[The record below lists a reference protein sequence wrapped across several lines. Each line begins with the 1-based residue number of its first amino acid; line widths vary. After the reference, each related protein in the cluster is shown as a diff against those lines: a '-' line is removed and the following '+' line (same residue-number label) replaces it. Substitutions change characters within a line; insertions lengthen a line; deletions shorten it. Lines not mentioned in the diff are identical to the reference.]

1 MSDRMDSTYD
11 HVIARCWGSLE
22 EDLPEYLCDEF
33 FRTHGDI
40 DVSEANPPASRVV
53 ENEGRHDPQVN
64 SELAQDENLP
74 QEAVEATASEN
85 QDGNRLQQPVEAKPP
100 ENNGDLTRLAMFS
113 KQNNVLRQSQVQH
126 EQRTVAAAT
135 SSASTAL
142 SSRHTAQC
150 QTPTR
155 VAVAAPATSVQSSGS
170 QQTGPVSSARTR
182 LTPVSMRDK
191 KAIPTRIPTH
201 TAGLKPGPVR
211 VVSDSQQQISHT
223 VDASTEPTTSRL
235 RSTSRHDR
243 NLAGGPLTRARSKE
257 PGLSSETANEARSTP
272 SDQDNL
278 AISVGQLG
286 VGTERRARDRAPRTN
301 TSSSARNPLRNGPV
315 RIGRCPQPAG
325 ILCTSDASLSSATVP
340 SENEFRRELVTR
352 VSSLGPTHRSTST
365 PRNGSRAVVT
375 SANRCTSCTRRLVAT
390 APRTVSSR
398 TGTGPAGSATAQQ
411 CTTSRVTR
419 NENARPV
426 EPRSTVIH
434 STPVIPREKGDG
446 TPSSAFRREL
456 RRYPAPTG
464 LTPRH
469 RPPTVPK
476 GYGFR
481 AKTSKVERPPQMG
494 SVASSAVEGGPTTS
508 SATEA
513 RSRNVLSRGRERALI
528 DRLAVPKNDC
538 DYRVRNVHTH
548 GLSCVKGRSR
558 SSSSR
563 PTSALSN
570 GSAPSSSRALFFSE
584 TSRPASTEPN
594 ERSEP
599 EAADGVNA
607 NV

>member
-11 HVIARCWGSLE
+11 HVNARCWGSLE
-22 EDLPEYLCDEF
+22 EDLSEYLCDEF

-53 ENEGRHDPQVN
+53 ENEARHDPQVN
-64 SELAQDENLP
+64 SELPQDENRP

-85 QDGNRLQQPVEAKPP
+85 QNGNRLQQTVEAKPP
-100 ENNGDLTRLAMFS
+100 ENNGDLTRLAMFG
-113 KQNNVLRQSQVQH
+113 KQNNALRQSQIQH
-126 EQRTVAAAT
+126 EQRTVAAAMPL
-135 SSASTAL
+135 ASTAL
-142 SSRHTAQC
+142 SSRHTAQR

-155 VAVAAPATSVQSSGS
+155 VAVAAPATSVQSCGS
-170 QQTGPVSSARTR
+170 QQTGLVSSARTR
-182 LTPVSMRDK
+182 LTPVGVRER
-191 KAIPTRIPTH
+191 KAIPARIATH
-201 TAGLKPGPVR
+201 TAEIKPGPVR

-223 VDASTEPTTSRL
+223 VDASTEPTTNRL

-243 NLAGGPLTRARSKE
+243 NLAGGPLTCARSKE
-257 PGLSSETANEARSTP
+257 PGSSSETANEARSIP

-278 AISVGQLG
+278 ISVGQVG
-286 VGTERRARDRAPRTN
+286 IGTERRARDRAPRPN
-301 TSSSARNPLRNGPV
+301 TSSSARNPVRNGPV
-315 RIGRCPQPAG
+315 RIGRCPQPA
-325 ILCTSDASLSSATVP
+325 DASLNSATVP
-340 SENEFRRELVTR
+340 SENTFRRELVTR

-375 SANRCTSCTRRLVAT
+375 SANRCTSCTRRLVAI
-390 APRTVSSR
+390 APRAISSR
-398 TGTGPAGSATAQQ
+398 TGTVTAGRATAQQ
-411 CTTSRVTR
+411 GTTSRVTR
-419 NENARPV
+419 NEDARPV

-434 STPVIPREKGDG
+434 CTPVIPREKGDG

-469 RPPTVPK
+469 RPPTVPR

-481 AKTSKVERPPQMG
+481 AKTSEVERPPQMG
-494 SVASSAVEGGPTTS
+494 SAVEVGPTTS

-513 RSRNVLSRGRERALI
+513 GTRNVLSRERERAMI
-528 DRLAVPKNDC
+528 DRLAVPKNVASRTPL
-538 DYRVRNVHTH
+538 RVRNVHTH

-570 GSAPSSSRALFFSE
+570 GSAPSSSRALFFNE
-584 TSRPASTEPN
+584 ASRPASAEPN

-599 EAADGVNA
+599 EAADGDHV
-607 NV
+607 

>member
-11 HVIARCWGSLE
+11 HVNARCWGSLE

-40 DVSEANPPASRVV
+40 DVTEANPAASRVV

-64 SELAQDENLP
+64 SELPQDENRP
-74 QEAVEATASEN
+74 QEAVKATASEY
-85 QDGNRLQQPVEAKPP
+85 QDGNRLQQPVEAKTS
-100 ENNGDLTRLAMFS
+100 ENIGDLTRLAMFD

-126 EQRTVAAAT
+126 EQKTVAAAT

-142 SSRHTAQC
+142 SSRHTAQH

-155 VAVAAPATSVQSSGS
+155 VAAAPATRMQSSVS

-191 KAIPTRIPTH
+191 KAIPTRIATH
-201 TAGLKPGPVR
+201 TAGLKPGPLR
-211 VVSDSQQQISHT
+211 VVSDSQQQISNT
-223 VDASTEPTTSRL
+223 VEAPTEPTTSRL

-257 PGLSSETANEARSTP
+257 PGLSSETANEARSIP

-278 AISVGQLG
+278 AISVGQVG
-286 VGTERRARDRAPRTN
+286 VRTERRARDRAPRAN

-315 RIGRCPQPAG
+315 RIGRYPQPA
-325 ILCTSDASLSSATVP
+325 DASLSSATVP

-352 VSSLGPTHRSTST
+352 VSSLGPTPRSTST

-375 SANRCTSCTRRLVAT
+375 SANRSTSCSRRLVAI
-390 APRTVSSR
+390 APRAASSR
-398 TGTGPAGSATAQQ
+398 TGTVTAGSATAQQ
-411 CTTSRVTR
+411 GTTSRVTR
-419 NENARPV
+419 NENTRPIK
-426 EPRSTVIH
+426 PRSTVIH

-469 RPPTVPK
+469 RPPTIPK

-494 SVASSAVEGGPTTS
+494 SLASSTVEVGPTTS

-513 RSRNVLSRGRERALI
+513 RSRNVLSRERERAMI
-528 DRLAVPKNDC
+528 DRLAVPRNAASRSPLK
-538 DYRVRNVHTH
+538 NVHTH

-570 GSAPSSSRALFFSE
+570 SSAPSSSRALFFSE
-584 TSRPASTEPN
+584 ASRPASAEPN
-594 ERSEP
+594 ERAEP
-599 EAADGVNA
+599 AAANRVNSD
-607 NV
+607 V

>member
-11 HVIARCWGSLE
+11 HVNARCWGSLE
-22 EDLPEYLCDEF
+22 EDLSEYLCDEF
-33 FRTHGDI
+33 FRTH
-40 DVSEANPPASRVV
+40 
-53 ENEGRHDPQVN
+53 
-64 SELAQDENLP
+64 ELPQDENRP

-85 QDGNRLQQPVEAKPP
+85 QNGNRLQQTVEAKPP
-100 ENNGDLTRLAMFS
+100 ENNGDLTRLAMFG
-113 KQNNVLRQSQVQH
+113 KQNNALRQSQIQH

-170 QQTGPVSSARTR
+170 QQTGP
-182 LTPVSMRDK
+182 
-191 KAIPTRIPTH
+191 
-201 TAGLKPGPVR
+201 PVR

-315 RIGRCPQPAG
+315 RIGRCPQPA
-325 ILCTSDASLSSATVP
+325 D
-340 SENEFRRELVTR
+340 
-352 VSSLGPTHRSTST
+352 
-365 PRNGSRAVVT
+365 
-375 SANRCTSCTRRLVAT
+375 RCTSCTRRLVAT

-456 RRYPAPTG
+456 RRYPAPTRFAMVA
-464 LTPRH
+464 LHLLPELFSSPKQVVPH
-469 RPPTVPK
+469 R
-476 GYGFR
+476 
-481 AKTSKVERPPQMG
+481 
-494 SVASSAVEGGPTTS
+494 
-508 SATEA
+508 
-513 RSRNVLSRGRERALI
+513 LSRMSVQNQKLRTELTRMCEMCLSMLI
-528 DRLAVPKNDC
+528 IVI
-538 DYRVRNVHTH
+538 
-548 GLSCVKGRSR
+548 S
-558 SSSSR
+558 
-563 PTSALSN
+563 
-570 GSAPSSSRALFFSE
+570 
-584 TSRPASTEPN
+584 
-594 ERSEP
+594 
-599 EAADGVNA
+599 
-607 NV
+607 

>member
-315 RIGRCPQPAG
+315 RIGRCPQPA
-325 ILCTSDASLSSATVP
+325 DASLSSATVP

-456 RRYPAPTG
+456 RRYPAPT
-464 LTPRH
+464 
-469 RPPTVPK
+469 
-476 GYGFR
+476 
-481 AKTSKVERPPQMG
+481 MG